1 MPAERSF
8 PAMGTQ
14 VHTIVFGGDR
24 ALSDL
29 AAARIKELENR
40 WTRFRPDSEI
50 SRLNQHAGEPVIVS
64 PATFLL
70 IQRCLQA
77 FTLTAGAFDPTM
89 HDEIAAAGY
98 DRSFDHLDQ
107 RSAKPV
113 AAGTGPRFRRSPAGR
128 IRLDASLRSV
138 VLPAGCAVDA
148 GGLGKGLAADLVAQ
162 ELISHGATGVCI
174 NIGGDLRLMGRPGDE
189 LDWYVDVASPYGG
202 PPIATLALDTG
213 AVATTS
219 PLRRRWGNE
228 TDPQH
233 HLLDPATGQPAQ
245 RGLSSVTVVSLEGWR
260 AEALAKAAFLAGR
273 RALIAIRRAGAT
285 GLIVDEYGQAHFARD
300 LQEAAS

>member
-8 PAMGTQ
+8 PAMGTE

-24 ALSDL
+24 ALTDL

-64 PATFLL
+64 PPTYLL

-77 FTLTAGAFDPTM
+77 FTFTAGAFDPTM

-98 DRSFDHLDQ
+98 DRSFDLLD
-107 RSAKPV
+107 RTSAKP
-113 AAGTGPRFRRSPAGR
+113 AGARLGVRRSPAGW

-202 PPIATLALDTG
+202 PPVATLALDRG

-219 PLRRRWGNE
+219 PLRRQWGNE

-233 HLLDPATGQPAQ
+233 HLLDPATGQPARRQ
-245 RGLSSVTVVSLEGWR
+245 LSSVTVVALEGWR